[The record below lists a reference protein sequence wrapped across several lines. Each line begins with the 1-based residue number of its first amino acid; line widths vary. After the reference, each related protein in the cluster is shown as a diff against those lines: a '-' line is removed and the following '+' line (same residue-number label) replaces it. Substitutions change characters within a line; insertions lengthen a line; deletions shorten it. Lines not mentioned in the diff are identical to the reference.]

1 MSDEKGEMVFVYGT
15 LRRGGSN
22 DFRMANARFVA
33 EGKVRGRLYRIDWYP
48 GFVADENAGPVAGEF
63 FMVDDETIAALDEFE
78 GSEYRR
84 VKIEV
89 EVREGLAAVS
99 RVQAW
104 IWEWLGET
112 SESQRIVGGDWL
124 GEV

>member
-1 MSDEKGEMVFVYGT
+1 MSDEKCEMVFVYGT

-22 DFRMANARFVA
+22 NFRMADSHFVA

-48 GFVADENAGPVAGEF
+48 GFVVDENAGPVVGEI
-63 FMVDDETIAALDEFE
+63 FMVSVETMAALDEFE

-84 VKIEV
+84 VKVAV
-89 EVREGLAAVS
+89 ELVDQGDSFTAET
-99 RVQAW
+99 W

-112 SESQRIVGGDWL
+112 REDQRIVSDWL
-124 GEV
+124 VES

>member
-1 MSDEKGEMVFVYGT
+1 MSDEKCEMVFVYGT

-33 EGKVRGRLYRIDWYP
+33 EGEVRGRLYRIDWYP
-48 GFVADENAGPVAGEF
+48 GFVADENAGPVVGDI
-63 FMVDDETIAALDEFE
+63 FMVDAETIAPLDEFE
-78 GSEYRR
+78 GSAYRR

-89 EVREGLAAVS
+89 EVRDEAGAVS
-99 RVQAW
+99 KEQAW
-104 IWEWLGET
+104 IWEWLGAT
-112 SESQRIVGGDWL
+112 SESQRIAGGDWL

>member
-1 MSDEKGEMVFVYGT
+1 MSDEKCEVVFVYGT

-22 DFRMANARFVA
+22 HFRMANSLFVA
-33 EGKVRGRLYRIDWYP
+33 QGKVRGRLYRIDWYP
-48 GFVADENAGPVAGEF
+48 GFVADENAGPVVGEF
-63 FMVDDETIAALDEFE
+63 FMANAETIAALDEFE
-78 GSEYRR
+78 GSEYRK
-84 VKIEV
+84 VKIAV
-89 EVREGLAAVS
+89 EVKEEAGVVS
-99 RVQAW
+99 KVQAW